1 MVIVAII
8 QARVGSTRLPKKV
21 LAEIEGKPML
31 LHIIDRVKQAKRI
44 DKIIIATTDLP
55 EDKVIEEIAKNSG
68 VEYFAGSEKDVL
80 DRYYKA
86 VKKFGADII
95 VRITGDC
102 PVVDPELIDKTVKF
116 FLETSCDYASTAY
129 PKTTFPD
136 GLDIWVF
143 SFQAL
148 EKAWKEA
155 VLPSERE
162 HVTPYM
168 WKHRELF
175 KIATFQNNEDL
186 SNMRWTVDEQI
197 DLKFIRAIY
206 KRLYKPGKLFLMK
219 DILNLLNKEPELA
232 KINQSISKDEGYKK
246 SLKED
251 EKSQ

>member
-44 DKIIIATTDLP
+44 DKIIIATTELKK
-55 EDKVIEEIAKNSG
+55 DKKIIKIAKESG
-68 VEYFAGSEKDVL
+68 VEYFRGSENDVL
-80 DRYYKA
+80 DRYYQA
-86 VKKFGADII
+86 AKKFSANTI

-102 PVVDPELIDKTVKF
+102 PVVDPQLIDKTVDF
-116 FLETSCDYASTAY
+116 FLKNNYDHVSTAY
-129 PKTTFPD
+129 PKATFPD

-148 EKAWKEA
+148 ERAWKEA

-162 HVTPYM
+162 HVTSYM

-175 KIATFQNNEDL
+175 KIATFQNDEDL

-219 DILNLLNKEPELA
+219 DILNLLNKEPKLA
-232 KINQSISKDEGYKK
+232 KINQSISRDEGYKK
-246 SLKED
+246 SLKEN
-251 EKSQ
+251 EKSK

>member
-1 MVIVAII
+1 MIVAII
-8 QARVGSTRLPKKV
+8 QVRMGSTRLPKKV
-21 LAEIEGKPML
+21 LAEIECKPML
-31 LHIIDRVKQAKRI
+31 WHIIERVKRAKRI
-44 DKIIIATTDLP
+44 DKIIVATTDLQ
-55 EDKVIEEIAKNSG
+55 EDKKVVDVATTAG
-68 VEYFAGSEKDVL
+68 VDYFTGNEKDVL
-80 DRYYKA
+80 DRYYQAAKNF
-86 VKKFGADII
+86 KADII

-102 PVVDPELIDKTVKF
+102 PVVDPELIDKTIDF
-116 FLETSCDYASTAY
+116 FMKGNYDHVSTAY
-129 PKTTFPD
+129 PKATFPD

-148 EKAWKEA
+148 ERAWKEA

-162 HVTPYM
+162 HVAPYM

-175 KIATFQNNEDL
+175 KIATFQNDEDL

-251 EKSQ
+251 EKSK